1 MKNIFI
7 AMVIT
12 MLLLFTSSTVYAD
25 RTANVLIGIG
35 AIAVGSVLLHDN
47 YQPYNHNPRHEY
59 NYRQNDFRPRIAPR
73 SVWMPPTRIK
83 VWTPGHYSQYGIW
96 VRGGWRTETII
107 PDHYRYRD
115 TPDNF
120 ELHFRYY
127 R

>member
-25 RTANVLIGIG
+25 RAANVLIGIG

-59 NYRQNDFRPRIAPR
+59 NYRPYGHRPYIAPR
-73 SVWMPPTRIK
+73 RIRPMRIK
-83 VWTPGHYSQYGIW
+83 VWTPGYYSQYGIW
-96 VRGGWRTETII
+96 VRGGWRTEAIR
-107 PDHYRYRD
+107 PDPYRYRD
-115 TPDNF
+115 TPNNF
-120 ELHFRYY
+120 ELRFRYHN
-127 R
+127 